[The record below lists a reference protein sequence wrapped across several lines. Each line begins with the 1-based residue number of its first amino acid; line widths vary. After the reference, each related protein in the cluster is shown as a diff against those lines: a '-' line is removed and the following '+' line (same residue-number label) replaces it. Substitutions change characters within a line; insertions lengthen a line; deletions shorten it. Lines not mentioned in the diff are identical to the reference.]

1 MLDKDTRE
9 VWFTYTNWRG
19 ETSERKVLP
28 LSIWFGSTE
37 WHPEEQWFIRGTDV
51 EKGEERD
58 FALTD
63 MVFTPKNGRS

>member
-1 MLDKDTRE
+1 MPTKDARE

-19 ETSERKVLP
+19 ETSRRKVRP
-28 LSIWFGSTE
+28 VSIWFGSTE

-58 FALTD
+58 FALVD
-63 MVFTPKNGRS
+63 MVFDEKAARS